1 MPKSNRRNAA
11 IALDTT
17 SNPSAAPA
25 HAWPVL
31 DAVVRAHRGLL
42 VRTAVELLEDFSRD
56 AEDIVQDACFAV
68 LEGDVA
74 ISPDPVQAFDDLH
87 AAVARMA
94 IAHRKHHHGG
104 RD

>member
-1 MPKSNRRNAA
+1 MTKSNRRNAA
-11 IALDTT
+11 IALYAYDL
-17 SNPSAAPA
+17 SAAALA
-25 HAWPVL
+25 HVRPVL

-42 VRTAVELLEDFSRD
+42 VQTAEQLLEDLAQD
-56 AEDIVQDACFAV
+56 AEDIVQDACLAV

-74 ISPDPVQAFDDLH
+74 ISPDPVQALDDVH

-94 IAHRKHHHGG
+94 IAHRKHHDGG

>member
-1 MPKSNRRNAA
+1 MTKSNRRNAA
-11 IALDTT
+11 IALDTC
-17 SNPSAAPA
+17 NPSAAPA

-31 DAVVRAHRGLL
+31 DAVVREYRGLL
-42 VRTAVELLEDFSRD
+42 VQTAQELLEDCAQD
-56 AEDIVQDACFAV
+56 AEDIVQDACLAV

-87 AAVARMA
+87 TAVARMA
-94 IAHRKHHHGG
+94 IAHRKHHDGG

>member
-1 MPKSNRRNAA
+1 MKKSNRSNAA
-11 IALDTT
+11 IALSASSPT
-17 SNPSAAPA
+17 AAPA

-42 VRTAVELLEDFSRD
+42 VRTAEELLEDLAQD
-56 AEDIVQDACFAV
+56 AEDVVQDACLAV

-94 IAHRKHHHGG
+94 IAHRKHLQGG